1 MKFWK
6 TDFSILIYNHLL
18 YLTDSSGWHWRE
30 KWRNSDKQETVFLYL
45 SLYTSRLSI
54 AFNCC
59 SVEYFI
65 SHVLIDF
72 WYAHECILE
81 KKQQQQH
88 RTECSPKV
96 NMPMSKAFTL
106 SGVDDLWCAVWRTRG
121 QFTMISPRTHS
132 TIEIDYSIIVIII
145 SLIFKLYAKRVRSGG
160 KEKKKNK
167 NNFFLCVMYTH
178 FIFLFCCFA
187 CAFFSK
193 MKSQCPTFSC
203 CWIVARAR
211 WLLLA
216 RAR

>member
-1 MKFWK
+1 MF
-6 TDFSILIYNHLL
+6 
-18 YLTDSSGWHWRE
+18 
-30 KWRNSDKQETVFLYL
+30 
-45 SLYTSRLSI
+45 LSI
-54 AFNCC
+54 SDTLTNVF
-59 SVEYFI
+59 SK
-65 SHVLIDF
+65 
-72 WYAHECILE
+72 

-167 NNFFLCVMYTH
+167 NNFFFMCYVHTFYIFILLLC
-178 FIFLFCCFA
+178 LCF
-187 CAFFSK
+187 FFSK